1 MKKLCLALLPLFA
14 YAHFGVILPSHAIV
28 TDNKDSKIT
37 LTYSFMHP
45 FAQTYMKAEQ
55 PDFIGVLDQNG
66 KVKDITKS
74 FSKKGESWIGSY
86 TLKEPSVFQFFVKPK
101 PYFEPS
107 EGKFIKHL
115 SKTIVDGFEAGEG
128 WDTPIGLKAEMI
140 PLTRP
145 YGLYEG
151 NVFSA
156 KVLFNGKPAS
166 GVSVE
171 VELYN
176 DKHYKS
182 KSEFHGTQVVKT
194 DSNGVFH
201 FSFPVGGWWGFSAL
215 LEDDKKLPLDGKM
228 YPVELGAVLWLY
240 VDYWK

>member
-1 MKKLCLALLPLFA
+1 MKKLCVLLLPLFL
-14 YAHFGVILPSHAIV
+14 YAHFGVILPSNSIV
-28 TDNKDSKIT
+28 TDSKDSKIT

-45 FAQTYMKAEQ
+45 FAQTYMKAEK
-55 PDFIGVLDQNG
+55 PEMIGVFANG
-66 KVKDITKS
+66 NTKDITKY
-74 FSKKGESWIGSY
+74 FSKKGESWIGEYKLS
-86 TLKEPSVFQFFVKPK
+86 EPSVFQFFVKPQ

-128 WDTPIGLKAEMI
+128 WDEPIGLKAEII

-156 KVLFNGKPAS
+156 KVIFNGKPAS

-176 DKHYKS
+176 DKNYHS

-194 DSNGVFH
+194 DANGVFH
-201 FSFPVGGWWGFSAL
+201 FAFPVGGWWGFSAL
-215 LEDDKKLPLDGKM
+215 LEDDKKLSHKGKM
-228 YPVELGAVLWLY
+228 YPVELGAVMWLY